1 MAFSVHLQQVIW
13 RQNTAK
19 QRERH
24 CRLLPQDPH
33 SASPAANRQTSE
45 LCLWASGLYLNVSC
59 ASVSKMCLE
68 VPEKSVWAW
77 DRSHIGKPVS
87 KTGLSSPSFW
97 SPLPNARYPKQ
108 GMLICNLHD
117 SASVILP
124 PSHLLTSWQFLKGYL
139 TLRTLSRLSPG
150 FQLSDTSVSPCWEA
164 VWQHSLTHNHTLAF
178 RDTLQFYAYLISLVK
193 MLIRDINLIRLYS
206 FLTVRKIRSYTWTDF
221 NPHNN
226 V

>member
-1 MAFSVHLQQVIW
+1 MAFSVCLQRVIW

-24 CRLLPQDPH
+24 HRLLPRDPH
-33 SASPAANRQTSE
+33 SASRQQTARPLSCVWE
-45 LCLWASGLYLNVSC
+45 HLGCISRYLVHPSARCVRRYQKRLSGPGNAHTAGNLCPKWDSLPHQ
-59 ASVSKMCLE
+59 SVH
-68 VPEKSVWAW
+68 
-77 DRSHIGKPVS
+77 R
-87 KTGLSSPSFW
+87 F
-97 SPLPNARYPKQ
+97 PKQ

-117 SASVILP
+117 SASVTLP
-124 PSHLLTSWQFLKGYL
+124 PSHLPTSWQFLKGYL

-150 FQLSDTSVSPCWEA
+150 FQLSDTSVSPCCEA

-206 FLTVRKIRSYTWTDF
+206 FLTVLKIRSYT
-221 NPHNN
+221 
-226 V
+226 